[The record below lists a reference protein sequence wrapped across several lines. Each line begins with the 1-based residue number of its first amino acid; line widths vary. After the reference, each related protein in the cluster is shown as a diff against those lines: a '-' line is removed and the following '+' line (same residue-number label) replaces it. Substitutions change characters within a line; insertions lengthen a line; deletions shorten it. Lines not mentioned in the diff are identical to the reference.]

1 MYNRKDNA
9 IMGKEMP
16 ETEIDKLRKQIKAE
30 FNVTIV
36 DYTLFKDTPPRYV
49 FQFPE
54 SATDKLD
61 VLFGQDTEN
70 VLKRVQIQSESFAK
84 ENRWVFPF
92 VTSKVLSSTRKNVY
106 TISFEGVTPL
116 AYAFLLAIM
125 KKIENI

>member
-1 MYNRKDNA
+1 
-9 IMGKEMP
+9 MGKEMP

-36 DYTLFKDTPPRYV
+36 DYTLFKDTPPHYV